1 VRAAVQ
7 LARGEPL
14 RLADVR
20 VDAPGPREVLVRT
33 AAAGV
38 CHSDAFALEGRFPFA
53 LPAVMGHESAGVVE
67 AVGADVTYVAPGDH
81 VTTCLSVFCGA
92 CEMCVSGR
100 PYLCDKEATRR
111 RPGEPPRLEL
121 DGAAIHAFEELGS
134 FAEQLLVHEHAV
146 VKIDRAMP
154 LEVAALLG
162 CGVTTGL
169 GAVLNTARVPAGA
182 TVAVVGC
189 GGVGL
194 SAVQGARIC
203 GAARIIAVD
212 TQPAKL
218 ELARSLGATDAVDAT
233 AGDPAA
239 QVLELTGGGV
249 EFSFEAVGSAATAE
263 QAFGM
268 LRAGGT
274 CTVIGVLAGATV
286 TLDGMALNWERR
298 IQGSLMGSNRFRVD
312 IPRYVELY
320 LQGRLR
326 LDDLV
331 SARISLEELVGS
343 IGTLHGG
350 GTTRTVVT
358 FQREERR

>member
-7 LARGEPL
+7 RGAGEPL
-14 RLADVR
+14 TLADVD
-20 VDAPGPREVLVRT
+20 VDVPGAREVLVRT

-38 CHSDAFALEGRFPFA
+38 CHSDVFALEGRFAFPQ
-53 LPAVMGHESAGVVE
+53 PAVMGHESAGVVE
-67 AVGADVTYVAPGDH
+67 AVGAEVTYVAPGDH

-92 CEMCVSGR
+92 CDQCLTGR

-111 RPGEPPRLEL
+111 RPGDPPRLRL
-121 DGAAIHAFEELGS
+121 DGRPVHAFEELGS

-146 VKIDRAMP
+146 VRLDPAMP

-169 GAVLNTARVPAGA
+169 GAVLNTAGVPAGA

-194 SAVQGARIC
+194 SAVQAARIC
-203 GAARIIAVD
+203 GATRIVAVD
-212 TQPAKL
+212 TLGPKL
-218 ELARSLGATDAVDAT
+218 ALARELGATDTVDAS
-233 AGDPAA
+233 AGDAA
-239 QVLELTGGGV
+239 EQVRELTGGGV
-249 EFSFEAVGSAATAE
+249 EWSFEAVGSAATAE
-263 QAFGM
+263 AAFAM
-268 LRAGGT
+268 LRPGGT
-274 CTVIGVLAGATV
+274 CTVIGVLAGSTLR
-286 TLDGMALNWERR
+286 LDGMTLNWDRR

-312 IPRYVELY
+312 IPRYVDLY

-331 SARISLEELVGS
+331 SSRITLDELVPA
-343 IGTLHGG
+343 IGTLMRSPPARG
-350 GTTRTVVT
+350 TRTVVT
-358 FQREERR
+358 F